1 MRFACPLSLL
11 HSASLRILQNMTSC
25 RLLAPLSRVSSS
37 TAAGPPAAP
46 QAPPTGGRLRAGKN
60 VFFQVCGGRM
70 AAAKRP
76 QNGPPAPTNSWP
88 RPEAERGWSNAQ
100 ARLRSSAQARLLLN
114 FDAGR
119 HTHGQWFY
127 ILHSWPCQTL
137 VKYGVA
143 CHIQSYHT

>member
-1 MRFACPLSLL
+1 
-11 HSASLRILQNMTSC
+11 
-25 RLLAPLSRVSSS
+25 
-37 TAAGPPAAP
+37 
-46 QAPPTGGRLRAGKN
+46 
-60 VFFQVCGGRM
+60 M

-88 RPEAERGWSNAQ
+88 RDGPEAERG
-100 ARLRSSAQARLLLN
+100 RSSAQARLLLN